1 MIQDTLGNRLLALA
15 DILIKGVS
23 FLLVLFLIVLMI
35 IGAPM
40 TMLGGVAMLTADLAF
55 GGPST
60 SAAPARPAATDFDL
74 DTSVD
79 LPHLVQVGT
88 VHGTQLFQ

>member
-1 MIQDTLGNRLLALA
+1 MTQATLGNRLLALA

-40 TMLGGVAMLTADLAF
+40 TMLGGVAMLTAVLNWPLMAYRRMC
-55 GGPST
+55 GSRG
-60 SAAPARPAATDFDL
+60 
-74 DTSVD
+74 
-79 LPHLVQVGT
+79 
-88 VHGTQLFQ
+88 

>member
-1 MIQDTLGNRLLALA
+1 MIQDTLDNRLLALV

-40 TMLGGVAMLTADLAF
+40 TMLAGVAMLTAVINWPLMAYRRKQSNKT
-55 GGPST
+55 GM
-60 SAAPARPAATDFDL
+60 
-74 DTSVD
+74 
-79 LPHLVQVGT
+79 
-88 VHGTQLFQ
+88 

>member
-23 FLLVLFLIVLMI
+23 FLLVLLLIVLMI

-40 TMLGGVAMLTADLAF
+40 TMLGGVAMLTAVMNWPLMAYRRKLSNKT
-55 GGPST
+55 GK
-60 SAAPARPAATDFDL
+60 
-74 DTSVD
+74 
-79 LPHLVQVGT
+79 
-88 VHGTQLFQ
+88 

>member
-40 TMLGGVAMLTADLAF
+40 TMLGGVAMLTAVINWPLMAYRRKLSNKT
-55 GGPST
+55 GK
-60 SAAPARPAATDFDL
+60 
-74 DTSVD
+74 
-79 LPHLVQVGT
+79 
-88 VHGTQLFQ
+88 

>member
-40 TMLGGVAMLTADLAF
+40 TMLGGVAMLTAVINWPLMAYRRKQSNKT
-55 GGPST
+55 GK
-60 SAAPARPAATDFDL
+60 
-74 DTSVD
+74 
-79 LPHLVQVGT
+79 
-88 VHGTQLFQ
+88 

>member
-23 FLLVLFLIVLMI
+23 FLLVLFLILLMI

-40 TMLGGVAMLTADLAF
+40 TMLGGVAMLTAVINWPLMAY
-55 GGPST
+55 
-60 SAAPARPAATDFDL
+60 R
-74 DTSVD
+74 
-79 LPHLVQVGT
+79 QRRR
-88 VHGTQLFQ
+88 